1 MNDQTYLKLIL
12 IDQNC
17 INSILT
23 GYITLGSSQKKNS
36 KVALSG
42 ESVRAKSRCNP
53 ENVTYAF
60 SSVSNG
66 IFNAVCCLKQYL
78 TLNVS

>member
-23 GYITLGSSQKKNS
+23 GYITLGSSQKKSS
-36 KVALSG
+36 KVDALS
-42 ESVRAKSRCNP
+42 S
-53 ENVTYAF
+53 
-60 SSVSNG
+60 
-66 IFNAVCCLKQYL
+66 
-78 TLNVS
+78 